1 MKMGKHKKKHET
13 SPLGRIR
20 IEKLKL
26 ILGITEDS
34 EANKIFAKIFGL
46 NTESY
51 RNSSAKKRYETALC
65 NFYELLKYKNL
76 IK

>member
-1 MKMGKHKKKHET
+1 MKMTKNKNQLTQLE
-13 SPLGRIR
+13 SIR

-26 ILGITEDS
+26 ILRITEDS